1 MYLSKIYKI
10 SNIILISL
18 IFFLLTQA
26 FDQSF
31 GWGLNKMYPKVYFF
45 TFGTQSEGWS
55 EIIWFENGF
64 IEIIQALLLFFTII
78 ILLKFYFFS
87 YNKKS
92 HLIKKFIILEILGLS
107 YFLLEEISWGQ
118 HFLNFET
125 FNFFLDK
132 NNFLFNHQSETNL
145 HNTSRIFNEFPRIL
159 VIIWC
164 SLSIFIFQLLKLN
177 QHYDFSI
184 IVIPNKNL
192 VFISYLLLIF
202 ILPDLIITKLGMI
215 DHSKL
220 HIVEDGI
227 FERYNFNMMIKII
240 LSFNFL
246 RLSELQ
252 EMLFAYYFFW
262 HSIFLKD
269 FYSIENKKK
278 IKP

>member
-1 MYLSKIYKI
+1 MK
-10 SNIILISL
+10 
-18 IFFLLTQA
+18 
-26 FDQSF
+26 
-31 GWGLNKMYPKVYFF
+31 
-45 TFGTQSEGWS
+45 
-55 EIIWFENGF
+55 
-64 IEIIQALLLFFTII
+64 
-78 ILLKFYFFS
+78 
-87 YNKKS
+87 
-92 HLIKKFIILEILGLS
+92 HLI
-107 YFLLEEISWGQ
+107 
-118 HFLNFET
+118 
-125 FNFFLDK
+125 FFLDK

-177 QHYDFSI
+177 RHYDFSI